1 MFCKNFKKELR
12 KALREFDAF
21 VDAHI
26 TTALAITRQLKQ
38 VLASPITDVV
48 TAIIPG
54 DLDEAIRQQLLVFLG
69 KAIEALAIADT
80 CRLHTN
86 LNDKLMCFIQQLR
99 LRDPELQDAIL
110 LKLAS
115 LIAGNL
121 DGQRFRQH
129 LYDLYTQAKFS
140 SAR

>member
-1 MFCKNFKKELR
+1 MFCPNLKKQIR
-12 KALREFDAF
+12 FALREFDAF

-26 TTALAITRQLKQ
+26 TTALAVTRQMKA
-38 VLASPITDVV
+38 VLASPVTDII

-54 DLDEAIRQQLLVFLG
+54 DIDEAIRKQLLVFLD
-69 KAIEALAIADT
+69 KSVEALAIADT
-80 CRLHTN
+80 CRLHTD
-86 LNDKLMCFIQQLR
+86 LNDKLKCFMQQLR

-121 DGQRFRQH
+121 DGQRFRRH

>member
-1 MFCKNFKKELR
+1 MFCPNFKKELR
-12 KALREFDAF
+12 SAMREFDSF

-26 TTALAITRQLKQ
+26 TTALAITQQLKTL
-38 VLASPITDVV
+38 LASPVTDVL
-48 TAIIPG
+48 TAVIPG
-54 DLDEAIRQQLLVFLG
+54 DLDDVIRRHLLDFLG
-69 KAIEALAIADT
+69 KAVEALTIADT
-80 CRLHTN
+80 CRLHTD
-86 LNDKLMCFIQQLR
+86 LNEKLKCFIQQLR

-140 SAR
+140 SVR